1 MEKGEK
7 TMTYKILAVDDEF
20 SILEVI
26 SAYLRKEGYDVH
38 TAMNGKDALS
48 TFEQVK
54 PHLIILDLM
63 LPDLPGEMICEK
75 IRQTSDVPII
85 MLTAK
90 KEEDDRIS
98 GLIAGADDYLMKPFS
113 PKELM
118 VRIQGMIRRVY
129 GERRIEKQVLS
140 FQSGDLE
147 INQDEICVYKK
158 GQPVELTKNEYE
170 VLAVLA
176 RNPGRTFTREQL
188 IESAFGSDY
197 LGYDRTVDVYIKNI
211 RKKIEDDSKE
221 PIYVVTV
228 YGFGYAFKGG
238 Q

>member
-1 MEKGEK
+1 
-7 TMTYKILAVDDEF
+7 MTYKILAVDDEY

-48 TFEQVK
+48 TFEQLK

-98 GLIAGADDYLMKPFS
+98 GLTAGADDYLMKPFS

-170 VLAVLA
+170 VLVVLA

-221 PIYVVTV
+221 PTYVVTV